1 MSKTTISFRT
11 DETRKDALDTI
22 AKQQQRDR
30 SFLIN
35 EALDNYLDVYQWQ
48 IEHIKK
54 GIAELDRGEFVTHE
68 EAKKTFSDLR
78 ARCK

>member
-48 IEHIKK
+48 VEHIKK
-54 GIAELDRGEFVTHE
+54 GIAAADRGEFASQE
-68 EAKKTFSDLR
+68 EVDAKFAELR
-78 ARCK
+78 AQCK

>member
-54 GIAELDRGEFVTHE
+54 GIAAADRGEFVSQE
-68 EAKKTFSDLR
+68 EVDAKFAELR